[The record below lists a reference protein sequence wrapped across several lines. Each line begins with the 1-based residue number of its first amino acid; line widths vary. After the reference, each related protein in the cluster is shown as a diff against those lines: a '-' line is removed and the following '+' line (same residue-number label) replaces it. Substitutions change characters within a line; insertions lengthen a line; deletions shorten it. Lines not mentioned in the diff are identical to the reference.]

1 MGKEMP
7 IARRRNE
14 GRDNPD
20 EGEFWR
26 VSNIIH
32 VLETRCTGFPDA
44 RFLAMNRKTGRF
56 SRFRALGG
64 IFQHRDGCQFQWRQ
78 CDRPARPSRLL
89 ELRGLE
95 FRENG
100 KRPA

>member
-1 MGKEMP
+1 MP
-7 IARRRNE
+7 IARCRDE
-14 GRDNPD
+14 GGEGPD
-20 EGEFWR
+20 EGEFWW

-32 VLETRCTGFPDA
+32 VPETRCTGFPDA
-44 RFLAMNRKTGRF
+44 RFVAMNRKTGQLF
-56 SRFRALGG
+56 RFRASRGLFLRLDGFW
-64 IFQHRDGCQFQWRQ
+64 FQRRQ

-95 FRENG
+95 IRENG